1 MKRPAPPSPQQSALF
16 VFILVAISLGTRISG
31 FFPTPQSVLDR
42 PWLRESSPR
51 IGTVEVAEVAAYDV
65 YRDTTTNGI
74 FLVVSL
80 KGSGAPEPLSYDAR
94 LIDGEGRTNHR
105 HHLSSCG
112 IQQPGLPTPCEL
124 AFEVDPE
131 ALSGARLHV
140 TRDSV
145 LAERDFLDVDLLL
158 DDAGAA
164 RLLADPRR
172 SDYFGEAL

>member
-1 MKRPAPPSPQQSALF
+1 MKRPDPPSAQQSALS
-16 VFILVAISLGTRISG
+16 VFILVAISLGTWISG

-42 PWLRESSPR
+42 PWLRESSLR
-51 IGTVEVAEVAAYDV
+51 IGAVEVAEVAAYAV

-74 FLVVSL
+74 FLVSL
-80 KGSGAPEPLSYDAR
+80 KGAGVPEPLSYDAL

-105 HHLSSCG
+105 HPLSSCG

-124 AFEVDPE
+124 AYEVDPA
-131 ALSGARLHV
+131 ALPGARLHI

-145 LAERDFLDVDLLL
+145 FAERDFLDADLLL

-172 SDYFGEAL
+172 SDYFGETL